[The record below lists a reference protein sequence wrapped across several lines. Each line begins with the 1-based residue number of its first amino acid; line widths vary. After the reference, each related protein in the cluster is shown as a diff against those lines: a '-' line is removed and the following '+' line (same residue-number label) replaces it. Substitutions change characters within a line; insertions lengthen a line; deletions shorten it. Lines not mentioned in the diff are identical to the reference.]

1 MRYKDETRH
10 YRKSGFFNFTVRE
23 WLFREDN
30 PPKENIRWRNGS
42 RAFYL
47 EVTMKKKLSNQQKI
61 ADFSKALE
69 KIFDRMS
76 CEDVKI
82 VALEIIKALAKEAK

>member
-1 MRYKDETRH
+1 
-10 YRKSGFFNFTVRE
+10 
-23 WLFREDN
+23 
-30 PPKENIRWRNGS
+30 
-42 RAFYL
+42 
-47 EVTMKKKLSNQQKI
+47 MKKKLSNQQKI